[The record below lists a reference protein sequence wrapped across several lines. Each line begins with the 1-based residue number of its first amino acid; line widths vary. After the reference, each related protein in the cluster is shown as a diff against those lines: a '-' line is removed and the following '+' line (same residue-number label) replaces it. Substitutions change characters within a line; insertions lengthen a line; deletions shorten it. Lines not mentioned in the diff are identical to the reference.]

1 MKLLEARELAPNW
14 LRQVGRALLALGLG
28 IAVGL
33 SAANPT
39 LLLGIAVIIVTS
51 LVVASLRRPDPLVF
65 IAFAVVAMPKVRIPG
80 SPVPAGEALMLVAVI
95 SAWLTRGPD
104 HLPIP
109 RWFRFAAVALL
120 VIYLFSSLV
129 NGVVDYSMAKRMIH
143 MGVYV
148 LIALCLGREML
159 PTRVAAKGL
168 TTGLV
173 VSALSGMLLF
183 SRSAYSGRLT
193 GIFGDPNVA
202 GFLLAVLGPI
212 MLSRI
217 EKRLTRVGFAVLLLV
232 TIGLTL
238 SRTALLA
245 SVIFAAWLLIGK
257 RLRRGHALLLIGIL
271 VLAIAFLPTSIQS
284 IGPFKDRSGSDQL
297 RNRVSSQELTSVGES
312 PIWGHGAGTATVRVN
327 SNDVKFFFHN
337 SYLALLN
344 EGGALALI
352 AVMTMLVGVFLTLI
366 GLDAADRDPWL
377 ECSLIG
383 VTVMAINLGEV
394 LVELASAI
402 AIGFALAHLL
412 AVRRRRAIADR
423 VQVRM

>member
-1 MKLLEARELAPNW
+1 
-14 LRQVGRALLALGLG
+14 VALLA
-28 IAVGL
+28 
-33 SAANPT
+33 
-39 LLLGIAVIIVTS
+39 
-51 LVVASLRRPDPLVF
+51 
-65 IAFAVVAMPKVRIPG
+65 
-80 SPVPAGEALMLVAVI
+80 
-95 SAWLTRGPD
+95 
-104 HLPIP
+104 
-109 RWFRFAAVALL
+109 
-120 VIYLFSSLV
+120 IYLFSSLV

-173 VSALSGMLLF
+173 VSALSGVLLF
-183 SRSAYSGRLT
+183 SKSTYSGRLT

-245 SVIFAAWLLIGK
+245 SVIFAAWLLVGK

-271 VLAIAFLPTSIQS
+271 VLAIAFLPTSVQS